1 MLALPGAD
9 DRLKVLIATDN
20 NTGKRN
26 VHRDGERIRAV
37 ETTQALLP
45 HDVREALVH
54 REVLAQLET
63 LLHHVCRCDEEI
75 MSESGRASNQQCFGE
90 VELFIVDVEKDFQ
103 VLIGKKIARMGR
115 HTPTCHDLGALP
127 EAEETFILVE
137 YSSHVSHTKAL
148 STGLNVRFD
157 RVYRKNT
164 NMFHDAGT

>member
-1 MLALPGAD
+1 MSWG
-9 DRLKVLIATDN
+9 RLT
-20 NTGKRN
+20 
-26 VHRDGERIRAV
+26 
-37 ETTQALLP
+37 
-45 HDVREALVH
+45 
-54 REVLAQLET
+54 
-63 LLHHVCRCDEEI
+63 VCRCDEEI
-75 MSESGRASNQQCFGE
+75 MSESGRTSNQQCFAE

-148 STGLNVRFD
+148 STGLNVRLHAKQKKRRARRIELIVVEKINKLKICRTYFD

-164 NMFHDAGT
+164 NMFHDAGTRTSNYML